1 MINHPVDE
9 EKGQYAGKSEECQA
23 LARIFLPIANLRQL
37 FQKIEGVLSFFVI
50 PVSSRKIL
58 ISLSLWKL
66 LDLQVVAPPS
76 GLTQS
81 WHVLSY

>member
-1 MINHPVDE
+1 MKKKASTQARVR
-9 EKGQYAGKSEECQA
+9 SSQA
-23 LARIFLPIANLRQL
+23 LARIFLPIANFRQL
-37 FQKIEGVLSFFVI
+37 CRKIEGVLPFFVI